1 MPPSVRALLDTSLSS
16 YRHELLLDNVK
27 GISILQQHGSIDDNV
42 PVFHSRL
49 MNQQI
54 TVHGANALYAELPG
68 KNHWFDGIMT
78 TQPLSEFFE
87 NELNNFARPLHAPEA
102 FTLTVANPA
111 DSGPK
116 FGVKILHL
124 RRPGQLGKIHVSFSA
139 SDCTLRSSNVLSLRL
154 PDIYPRT
161 RGVVVDGQRIDLP
174 LEASSNELW
183 LMPDGTWKV
192 CVVDEM
198 FVLTMLTSTRFFRSI
213 NHRHCDIGTSWAAWM
228 LYFAPRTLYKSSAT
242 LGTPAILLSRY
253 LATSVNTSAPTR
265 RSWNLEQSL
274 QSSIA
279 TLFVLLSRA
288 VYPLVIS
295 RILLS
300 KWTLPTA

>member
-42 PVFHSRL
+42 PAFHSRL

-54 TVHGANALYAELPG
+54 TMHGANASYVELQG

-87 NELNNFARPLHAPEA
+87 QELNNFARPLHAPEA

-116 FGVKILHL
+116 FGVEILYL
-124 RRPGQLGKIHVSFSA
+124 LRPGQPAKVHVSFS
-139 SDCTLRSSNVLSLRL
+139 SSECVFRSSNVLSFRL

-161 RGVVVDGQRIDLP
+161 HGIVVDGQRIDLP
-174 LEASSNELW
+174 LQARSHDLW
-183 LMPDGTWKV
+183 LSPDGTWKV
-192 CVVDEM
+192 CV
-198 FVLTMLTSTRFFRSI
+198 LRTRCLI
-213 NHRHCDIGTSWAAWM
+213 
-228 LYFAPRTLYKSSAT
+228 
-242 LGTPAILLSRY
+242 
-253 LATSVNTSAPTR
+253 
-265 RSWNLEQSL
+265 
-274 QSSIA
+274 
-279 TLFVLLSRA
+279 
-288 VYPLVIS
+288 
-295 RILLS
+295 
-300 KWTLPTA
+300 

>member
-1 MPPSVRALLDTSLSS
+1 MPPSARALLDTSLSS

-42 PVFHSRL
+42 PAFHSRL

-54 TVHGANALYAELPG
+54 TIHGANASYVELPG

-116 FGVKILHL
+116 FGVEILYL

-139 SDCTLRSSNVLSLRL
+139 SDCILRSSNVLSLRL

-161 RGVVVDGQRIDLP
+161 HGVVVDGQRIDLP

-183 LMPDGTWKV
+183 LMPDGAWKV
-192 CVVDEM
+192 G
-198 FVLTMLTSTRFFRSI
+198 VLSME
-213 NHRHCDIGTSWAAWM
+213 C
-228 LYFAPRTLYKSSAT
+228 
-242 LGTPAILLSRY
+242 
-253 LATSVNTSAPTR
+253 
-265 RSWNLEQSL
+265 
-274 QSSIA
+274 
-279 TLFVLLSRA
+279 LF
-288 VYPLVIS
+288 
-295 RILLS
+295 
-300 KWTLPTA
+300 